1 MRQAGGTFKEN
12 HGRVALH
19 LILLVNARYAAYK
32 TTLFQW
38 LWELFGD
45 ELYPAGTQKSAAM
58 EIKVQC
64 DCGQRYK
71 FDVEPLLGQMPYR
84 VNCPVCG
91 ADGTEKANALIRETV
106 GVQSAPI
113 PVARPVSAAPG
124 RLRISPPPPVATAAP
139 VVPGPPPVSTEP
151 LTSAPVRE
159 VKKASDQMLFLR
171 GLSGAILGGFIG
183 MMLWFYL
190 IKWTGYE
197 IGYAAW
203 GVGLLAGLGARVLGK
218 QGSTM
223 LGVVC
228 GLCALV
234 AILGGEFLAAKS
246 FADKEIDD
254 MADEAYRARLAY
266 AQSASKAQTDEE
278 VRALLANEN
287 EVEAAEVTAEEIK
300 DFRENELQELRDLAN
315 GKPSKVEYE
324 AQFKKIKDSF
334 IYQLLVLKESVGAF
348 TLLWLFLG
356 IASAYK
362 LGADSD

>member
-1 MRQAGGTFKEN
+1 
-12 HGRVALH
+12 
-19 LILLVNARYAAYK
+19 
-32 TTLFQW
+32 
-38 LWELFGD
+38 
-45 ELYPAGTQKSAAM
+45 
-58 EIKVQC
+58 
-64 DCGQRYK
+64 
-71 FDVEPLLGQMPYR
+71 
-84 VNCPVCG
+84 
-91 ADGTEKANALIRETV
+91 
-106 GVQSAPI
+106 
-113 PVARPVSAAPG
+113 
-124 RLRISPPPPVATAAP
+124 
-139 VVPGPPPVSTEP
+139 
-151 LTSAPVRE
+151 
-159 VKKASDQMLFLR
+159 MLFLR